1 MVLIDTNIFIHY
13 LKNDKKAVDYFNY
26 LKTANEDVYFSFIN
40 KVELLSY
47 SQLNNNE
54 IKSINEMLNQFKRI
68 GLDEKIEEK
77 TIDIRKKNRLKIP
90 DSIIAASAL
99 NLGCTLVTRNE
110 SDFNNVPDLILYNPF
125 S

>member
-1 MVLIDTNIFIHY
+1 
-13 LKNDKKAVDYFNY
+13 
-26 LKTANEDVYFSFIN
+26 
-40 KVELLSY
+40 
-47 SQLNNNE
+47 
-54 IKSINEMLNQFKRI
+54 MLNQFKRI